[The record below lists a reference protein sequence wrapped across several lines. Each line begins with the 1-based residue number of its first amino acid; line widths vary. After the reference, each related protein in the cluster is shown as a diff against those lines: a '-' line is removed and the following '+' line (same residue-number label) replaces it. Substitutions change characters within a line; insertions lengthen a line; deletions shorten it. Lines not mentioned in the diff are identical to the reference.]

1 MFWCSEMNVIEF
13 NPNRS
18 AYVTAHA
25 WMAAIAMVA
34 GMVIL
39 WAVGNPHVWT
49 GAIGGLGAIGLRGWY
64 MMSEELAVTWRV
76 ENRVLTGPAERRV
89 PLDQIETIKT
99 MGSYVQVITKGGDK
113 HLIKYQSSPSTTV
126 AALHHAIERPVA

>member
-1 MFWCSEMNVIEF
+1 MTVTEF

-25 WMAAIAMVA
+25 WMAVVAMVA
-34 GMVIL
+34 GMIIL
-39 WAVGNPHVWT
+39 WAVGNPYVWT
-49 GAIGGLGAIGLRGWY
+49 GAIGGLGAICLRGWY
-64 MMSEELAVTWRV
+64 MMSEEMEVVWRISDG
-76 ENRVLTGPAERRV
+76 VLTGPAERRV
-89 PLDQIETIKT
+89 PLDQIEKVKT

-126 AALHHAIERPVA
+126 AALNHAIERPVA

>member
-1 MFWCSEMNVIEF
+1 MDVIEF

-18 AYVTAHA
+18 AYITAHA

-39 WAVGNPHVWT
+39 WALDNPHVWT
-49 GAIGGLGAIGLRGWY
+49 GAIGGLAAIVLRGWY
-64 MMSEELAVTWRV
+64 MMSEELAVVWRI
-76 ENRVLTGPAERRV
+76 ENGVLSGPAEHRV
-89 PLDQIETIKT
+89 PLNQIEAVKT

-113 HLIKYQSSPSTTV
+113 HLIKYQASPAFTAST
-126 AALHHAIERPVA
+126 IERAR